1 MRFLR
6 RKEKKAAPA
15 PPAPDTSF
23 VFNIVW
29 VGEVFDYLQY
39 FVASQIAQS
48 DARFRFLSNGC
59 GDQQLEKMEAFA
71 ERHPGRV
78 VEVIET
84 SKEMGAHGVALD
96 TAFDARDDGEFFC
109 TIDPD
114 ILATGP
120 FVRDFAA
127 RLDTCA
133 GVTSGRGVWVD
144 DDVVPEGH
152 KGVAGEMFYSR
163 DGYLFGSPHF
173 GMYRRAEVQATMDRW
188 GIGFKSAGPELSDEA
203 KAKIQAAGHDYILY
217 DTGKILNIL
226 LQEDGNQL
234 CHFEHPNVMHI
245 GGLSDYILTEDAMV
259 RKWDPSRFEVA
270 RFTASILRDL
280 CHGKEAEPMPDGLEP
295 AMAERLGK
303 VRGALIDMIEAYG
316 P

>member
-1 MRFLR
+1 MKFLR
-6 RKEKKAAPA
+6 SKRGASAAPDA
-15 PPAPDTSF
+15 SF

-39 FVASQIAQS
+39 FVESQIAQS
-48 DARFRFLSNGC
+48 GARFRFLSNGC
-59 GDQQLEKMEAFA
+59 GAVQLEKMEAFA
-71 ERHPGRV
+71 ARHPGRV
-78 VEVIET
+78 IEVIET

-96 TAFDARDDGEFFC
+96 TVFEQRDDGEFFC

-114 ILATGP
+114 ILATAP
-120 FVRDFAA
+120 FVGDFAA
-127 RLDTCA
+127 RLDSCV

-173 GMYRRAEVQATMDRW
+173 GMYRRAEVRATMERW

-203 KAKIQAAGHDYILY
+203 KAQLRAAGHDYLLY

-226 LQEDGNQL
+226 LQEDGSSL
-234 CHFEHPNVMHI
+234 CHFEHPALMHI
-245 GGLSDYILTEDAMV
+245 GGLSDYILTEDAMQ
-259 RKWDPSRFEVA
+259 RQWDPSRFEVA
-270 RFTASILRDL
+270 RFTAGILRDL
-280 CHGKEAEPMPDGLEP
+280 CHGKPAAPIPDGLEP
-295 AMAERLGK
+295 AMADRLTT
-303 VRGALIDMIEAYG
+303 VRGALIDMIESYG